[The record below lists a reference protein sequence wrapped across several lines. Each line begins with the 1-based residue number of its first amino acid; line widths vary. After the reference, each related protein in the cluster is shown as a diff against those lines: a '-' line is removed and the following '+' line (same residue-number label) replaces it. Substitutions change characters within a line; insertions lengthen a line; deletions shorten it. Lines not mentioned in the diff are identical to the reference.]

1 MNQLSNS
8 VSTQRVITVTAG
20 AAAATAITSTAVD
33 TANAEGVRFIVQ
45 MGAIVTGAATS
56 LKVQHSDTTT
66 DGDYSDIAGTS
77 QTIAD
82 NDDEE
87 VFISDIRKPTKRY
100 VRLIV
105 SRATQNATCSAIAE
119 VYGLRSQPATDGSG
133 VTRELFASP
142 ASGTA

>member
-20 AAAATAITSTAVD
+20 AAGTSDITSSTVD

-45 MGAIVTGAATS
+45 MGAIVSGAVTS
-56 LKVQHSDTTT
+56 IKVQHSDTTT
-66 DGDYSDIAGTS
+66 SGDFVDVAGTA

-82 NDDEE
+82 DDDEE
-87 VFISDIRKPTKRY
+87 VFISDIHKPTKRY

-105 SRATQNATCSAIAE
+105 DRGTQNATCSAIAE
-119 VYGLRSQPATDGSG
+119 VYGLRTQPATDGTG
-133 VTRELFASP
+133 VTRELFAYP